1 MREGEVGRWEG
12 EGGRSREVGGR
23 GEGEM
28 KGEIIKNGTWHIWL
42 GSATKQ
48 LRVWWRTEL
57 CYSHT
62 VQTSHMHI
70 M

>member
-28 KGEIIKNGTWHIWL
+28 KGEIIKNSKGISGL
-42 GSATKQ
+42 GLPLNSCHETR
-48 LRVWWRTEL
+48 LVED
-57 CYSHT
+57 
-62 VQTSHMHI
+62 
-70 M
+70 